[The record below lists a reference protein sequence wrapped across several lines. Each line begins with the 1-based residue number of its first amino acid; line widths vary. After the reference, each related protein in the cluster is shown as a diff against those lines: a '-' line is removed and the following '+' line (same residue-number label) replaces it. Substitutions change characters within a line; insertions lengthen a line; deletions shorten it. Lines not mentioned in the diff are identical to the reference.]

1 MEDGEAGAEG
11 DGMESLGP
19 GDGGHGVDY
28 EFAQSDKGSLGFVGV
43 WGDDASL

>member
-1 MEDGEAGAEG
+1 MEGSELGVSG

-28 EFAQSDKGSLGFVGV
+28 EFVESEKGAWDSWELAKSG
-43 WGDDASL
+43 SSN